1 MCNHSKELYGNDIF
15 NEDEKLYDAMT
26 SAIATFERSS
36 ELSSFDSKYDR
47 YLKGGV

>member
-1 MCNHSKELYGNDIF
+1 
-15 NEDEKLYDAMT
+15 MT

-47 YLKGGV
+47 YLKECMI